1 MRRETI
7 QELLIAAMEADEV
20 EAAEEWQAMLD
31 LMDENGWLVL
41 EV

>member
-7 QELLIAAMEADEV
+7 QNLLIAAIEDDDV
-20 EAAEEWQAMLD
+20 ETAEEWQAMLD
-31 LMDENGWLVL
+31 LMDANGWLVI

>member
-7 QELLIAAMEADEV
+7 QQLLIDALEADDV
-20 EAAEEWQAMLD
+20 LVAEEWQAMLD
-31 LMDENGWLVL
+31 LMDANGWLVM

>member
-7 QELLIAAMEADEV
+7 QELLIAAEEAGDI

-31 LMDENGWLVL
+31 LMDENGWLVI

>member
-7 QELLIAAMEADEV
+7 QNLLIAAIEADDV
-20 EAAEEWQAMLD
+20 LAAEEWQAMLD
-31 LMDENGWLVL
+31 LMDANGWLVM